1 MTAGRHRAEEDL
13 AAGRLWQARDRVQG
27 LLRPGC
33 SDSEVLDLAARIL
46 FAMGDHPRAGA
57 HWYLTEVSHGD
68 AEVAFEA
75 MRVRYGVESGSV
87 GNRALAEAL
96 PVRAAVDAYPPRV
109 QDRLADLAAAV
120 QTPGRPW
127 PPWGGRL
134 AGERAGGEQH
144 AGEFGIEPPR
154 QPRMTMSFLV
164 VVLLGAWAAG
174 LAAIVVFIVLWLA
187 GAF

>member
-1 MTAGRHRAEEDL
+1 M
-13 AAGRLWQARDRVQG
+13 AAAAAKERRGDKG
-27 LLRPGC
+27 
-33 SDSEVLDLAARIL
+33 DST
-46 FAMGDHPRAGA
+46 M
-57 HWYLTEVSHGD
+57 
-68 AEVAFEA
+68 
-75 MRVRYGVESGSV
+75 SG
-87 GNRALAEAL
+87 
-96 PVRAAVDAYPPRV
+96 
-109 QDRLADLAAAV
+109 ADLAAAV